1 MLDRAEP
8 TMETVRQLKT
18 DNPGFVIFTNRYF
31 SSRKFARKLGNVA
44 EGTYLLSLPP
54 LQGNPNFAE
63 DLVRLRLWG
72 IEPEGLMAYG
82 YLSVKLWGRTVNQAQ
97 SFAPAKLARSLNK
110 KLVQTGWGNVVYTDG
125 IPDRSLKYAIYRFEN
140 GEYAQVY

>member
-1 MLDRAEP
+1 M
-8 TMETVRQLKT
+8 
-18 DNPGFVIFTNRYF
+18 
-31 SSRKFARKLGNVA
+31 
-44 EGTYLLSLPP
+44 
-54 LQGNPNFAE
+54 
-63 DLVRLRLWG
+63 RLRLLG

-97 SFAPAKLARSLNK
+97 KLCPAKLARSLNK